1 MNTTAVD
8 STEHAAKLPAIAGPR
23 LPYHPAIE
31 ERFGVN
37 ITEWR
42 ALVDAVFPLAKE
54 PSSVIL
60 ALSYCKARNLD
71 PFKKPVHIVPMWN
84 AALKRMVETV
94 WPGIGE
100 LRTTAFRTGQYAG
113 RDEAKYGETRREH
126 IGNVDLEYPEW
137 CQVTVYRMLAGQ
149 RLPFPGPRVYWRES
163 YASAGRD
170 DLSPNSM
177 WKRRPFGQIDKC
189 AEAAALRAAF
199 PEEVGNEYSAE
210 EMDGRTLG
218 EAIDHATGEIR
229 TAPRSLA
236 ERMDALA
243 APSRKETEAVPA
255 EQVDQDTGEITQQ
268 ESEVMPSEPVPAGEN
283 VDLPRSPEPQ
293 DAAGGA
299 ETSPPAQGADDHPAG
314 SGETA
319 TKTLADYDTELG
331 EAAKRGTAALQ
342 EAWAKVPAGMKK
354 TLKAALDRRHK
365 STAEAADSASAG
377 ANQGGEEKHSSQE
390 NKAGQESAATD
401 PAPAADQPTT
411 ADEYVAYA
419 RAWFG
424 AVTDAETARARWTA
438 EKKLRNGLN
447 LDPDMRDTLKDELEA
462 KIAAR
467 KG

>member
-255 EQVDQDTGEITQQ
+255 E
-268 ESEVMPSEPVPAGEN
+268 
-283 VDLPRSPEPQ
+283 

>member
-8 STEHAAKLPAIAGPR
+8 ATEHAAKLPAIAGPR

-100 LRTTAFRTGQYAG
+100 LRTTAFRTGQY
-113 RDEAKYGETRREH
+113 
-126 IGNVDLEYPEW
+126 
-137 CQVTVYRMLAGQ
+137 
-149 RLPFPGPRVYWRES
+149 
-163 YASAGRD
+163 AGRD